1 MKKTIMALVGAAL
14 LGGCAMKEFSS
25 SPLYSGNEVK
35 FTGAVED
42 RVNLWPLAYWR
53 APVGSLAW
61 PLISWGD
68 DHLALRPFYSQYK
81 QGGSG
86 DYDEFNFLWPIAQFD
101 TKHDDYRVFPFIWGK
116 DYGNDPYFCLFPFL
130 WWNDEFAGAFP
141 FFWSRG
147 GGGSGFCVFPIFW
160 SEATESGSLWNTLW
174 PLYYY
179 ESKETSDRDES
190 EFWALC
196 YLAGFERSGGK
207 FLNHRLLPLYL
218 WNDGDFYSLP
228 YSRYRDSDT
237 VKSRV
242 LCGLAG
248 CNSNTNGA
256 YESSWLFPLYY
267 HDKDEFVTPLFGKTA
282 DADWLI
288 PLYYHDRESLLTPL
302 FGMKGETHWTLP
314 LYYKDETKFLTALGG
329 RYEDAEWVLPLYW
342 RDKDTFASL
351 PYWRQLG
358 ADGEIDSAFSLPL
371 LSGYV
376 RDSQSGDRLLYVLL
390 GLGGH
395 VWNDETG
402 GAGWMFPLY
411 YRDSESFY
419 TLLYG
424 RNPRR
429 RWLFPLYFDGEERT
443 YITPL
448 FGRNKKE
455 GSEWLLPLYW
465 RDEDSF
471 VTPVFGRSGDS
482 SWLVPLYFRSE
493 SGINTPVVSVWD
505 DAKKGERGFF
515 SLPLLSGAT
524 WATNSCE
531 RSWFALAGLVG
542 GSSDA
547 TGADRWGWAFPLFIR
562 NAGNSFYSLPYSW
575 DGGGCATTNTY
586 FAAGLAGVRSGQKEG
601 GWLFPVFDKK
611 KDADFDEKVAW
622 LDRDTLPDDIRFSMR
637 VVTNMEWNANLR
649 KMEGVARDL
658 VSAPSFYSQDTR
670 SYFLFADNDR
680 WLTCDIDWS
689 DYLMDKRPLRRKR
702 EGEAD
707 PKKKRPADQASY
719 EMQLRHERG
728 NRLLFKQTG
737 TRTVAFD
744 SLTRRKTKDEESGA
758 ASFLM
763 FLYQNERR
771 ADRVKGTSYA
781 SHRVLWKLWDWEE
794 ENGDVALDV
803 FPGFTYDSK
812 KDGYS
817 KVSLLWR
824 LFRYENDPKEGRK
837 IDLLFIPVWR

>member
-1 MKKTIMALVGAAL
+1 MKKTIMALVGAVL

-53 APVGSLAW
+53 APVGSIAW
-61 PLISWGD
+61 PLVSWGD
-68 DHLALRPFYSQYK
+68 DHLALRPLYSQYK
-81 QGGSG
+81 QGGG
-86 DYDEFNFLWPIAQFD
+86 GEYDEFNVLWPIAQFD
-101 TKHDDYRVFPFIWGK
+101 TKHDDYRVFPFFWGK

-147 GGGSGFCVFPIFW
+147 GGGSGFCVFPLFW

-196 YLAGFERSGGK
+196 YLAGFERSGGE
-207 FLNHRLLPLYL
+207 FLNHRLLPFYL

-228 YSRYRDSDT
+228 YSRYRDCDT

-267 HDKDEFVTPLFGKTA
+267 
-282 DADWLI
+282 
-288 PLYYHDRESLLTPL
+288 
-302 FGMKGETHWTLP
+302 
-314 LYYKDETKFLTALGG
+314 KDETKFLTVLGG
-329 RYEDAEWVLPLYW
+329 RYEDTEWMLPLYW

-351 PYWRQLG
+351 PYWRKLG
-358 ADGEIDSAFSLPL
+358 ADGAIDSAFSLPL

-376 RDSQSGDRLLYVLL
+376 RDGQSGDRLLYVLL

-429 RWLFPLYFDGEERT
+429 SWLFPIYFDGEERT

-448 FGRNKKE
+448 YGRNKKM

-471 VTPVFGRSGDS
+471 VTPICGRSGNS

-493 SGINTPVVSVWD
+493 SGINTPVVSVWN

-515 SLPLLSGAT
+515 SLPLLSGAS

-531 RSWFALAGLVG
+531 ATWVTLAGLAGRSTKDNGKLAAEWVAPLYWRD
-542 GSSDA
+542 SD
-547 TGADRWGWAFPLFIR
+547 
-562 NAGNSFYSLPYSW
+562 SFYSLLYGYE
-575 DGGGCATTNTY
+575 GGYATTNTY
-586 FAAGLAGVRSGQKEG
+586 FAVGLAGLRSGDKEG

-611 KDADFDEKVAW
+611 KDADFDDKLAI
-622 LDRDTLPDDIRFSMR
+622 LDTDKLPDDIKVWTEMR
-637 VVTNMEWNANLR
+637 TNSVWNA
-649 KMEGVARDL
+649 KTRDYDEVVGPKKFATSIYSYDNRTLFL
-658 VSAPSFYSQDTR
+658 VS
-670 SYFLFADNDR
+670 DNDKSISGDQS
-680 WLTCDIDWS
+680 WK
-689 DYLMDKRPLRRKR
+689 DKNTYRVSMHHKL
-702 EGEAD
+702 GNFFVF
-707 PKKKRPADQASY
+707 
-719 EMQLRHERG
+719 RHEGSRHVEFDMTSRERVSDTEKG
-728 NRLLFKQTG
+728 WSSLF
-737 TRTVAFD
+737 VI
-744 SLTRRKTKDEESGA
+744 
-758 ASFLM
+758 
-763 FLYQNERR
+763 LYYHTYM
-771 ADRVKGTSYA
+771 ADRMKGTSHS
-781 SHRVLWKLWDWEE
+781 SHSVLWKLWDWEE
-794 ENGDVALDV
+794 ENGDVSLDV